1 MRSTIGDLLTPR
13 QMAKESGWSV
23 KSIRKLLAERRI
35 RHLKRGNRY
44 LIPKSAIDDFLMR
57 LLAWVRWRCSCSSL
71 EPGSVRQSP
80 CILTSTSIRRRA

>member
-44 LIPKSAIDDFLMR
+44 LIPKSAIDDFLNANMIEPEDGSGKLCASETKGA
-57 LLAWVRWRCSCSSL
+57 LL
-71 EPGSVRQSP
+71 
-80 CILTSTSIRRRA
+80 

>member
-44 LIPKSAIDDFLMR
+44 LIPKTAIDDFLSANMI
-57 LLAWVRWRCSCSSL
+57 
-71 EPGSVRQSP
+71 EPEDRSGDLCVP
-80 CILTSTSIRRRA
+80 ATNGAAL